1 MIRAATVRERR
12 VSLKLFQRTSL
23 WLIQIA
29 IAKIFFVGCI
39 ADLVATSSVK
49 SDSVRNV
56 NSGGPARIDSFFG
69 EYRFLSN
76 FWPAVVEY
84 EGLTYPSVE
93 HAYQAAKT
101 LDINERRHIAA
112 IVEPGD
118 AKRAGRAAKQR
129 PDWERVKMHV
139 MEDCVRYKF
148 THHAELRKKLL
159 ATGDAE
165 LVEGNTWGDRFWG
178 VCDGQGENHLGKI
191 LMKVRAELRV
201 ETTPP

>member
-1 MIRAATVRERR
+1 MNAAR
-12 VSLKLFQRTSL
+12 
-23 WLIQIA
+23 WLA
-29 IAKIFFVGCI
+29 IAALISV
-39 ADLVATSSVK
+39 SSC
-49 SDSVRNV
+49 SQPDPQ
-56 NSGGPARIDSFFG
+56 SGAQSSPAPISSFFG

-84 EGLTYPSVE
+84 ENITFSSVE

-101 LDINERRHIAA
+101 LDMAERRRIAA

-118 AKRAGRAAKQR
+118 AKRAGRALRLR
-129 PDWERVKMHV
+129 PDWEQVKIGV

-148 THHAELRKKLL
+148 THHADLREKLL

-165 LVEGNTWGDRFWG
+165 LIEGNTWGDRFWG

-191 LMKVRAELRV
+191 LMKVRAELRA
-201 ETTPP
+201 EK

>member
-1 MIRAATVRERR
+1 MPLLKGMYRTRGVSAASFLLVAGCSFENIERHTTRETHGSRAG
-12 VSLKLFQRTSL
+12 
-23 WLIQIA
+23 
-29 IAKIFFVGCI
+29 AKIT
-39 ADLVATSSVK
+39 APS
-49 SDSVRNV
+49 
-56 NSGGPARIDSFFG
+56 RIDSFQG

-84 EGLTYPSVE
+84 EGITYPSIE

-101 LDINERRHIAA
+101 LDRNERRRIAA

-118 AKRAGRAAKQR
+118 AKRAGRALPNQR
-129 PDWERVKMHV
+129 KDWEQVKLRV

-148 THHAELRKKLL
+148 THHADLRDKLL

-165 LVEGNTWGDRFWG
+165 LIEGNTWNDRFWG

-191 LMKVRAELRV
+191 LMKIRAELRS
-201 ETTPP
+201 ESHAEAPRPQS